1 MLNTLLFWTAG
12 DDCVL
17 PHMQG
22 YKQKRGFII
31 AQAPMSNTAGDFWKM
46 VYEREVAVIVML
58 SEFYE
63 DDKVKTSWE
72 HCLLEPINWQR
83 WNWGQKRGE

>member
-1 MLNTLLFWTAG
+1 
-12 DDCVL
+12 
-17 PHMQG
+17 MQG

-31 AQAPMSNTAGDFWKM
+31 AQSPMSNTTGDFWKM

-63 DDKVKTSWE
+63 DGKVI
-72 HCLLEPINWQR
+72 C
-83 WNWGQKRGE
+83 